1 MTLQE
6 GIYHA
11 SGARPG
17 RAFVVFF
24 LQAAPGADAA
34 TVGDALQRLWT
45 VWRGLAR
52 GAVDDLPGHPVP
64 ADALTVLVGYGQK
77 AFALPG
83 ARRTVPAALPGGS
96 FRSPQPMGGGRV
108 VVGSGLSYSPE
119 VRQNPATEE
128 IAVQVIA
135 ETQLAVNRVVVETW
149 KVAHDTTDP
158 ATGVAPLAL
167 TAFYQGFQRDDAR
180 SWIDFHDGVSNLR
193 SEERAGV
200 ITIKPTGDHEE
211 DWLTGGTYL
220 AFLRLSVD
228 LARWRGIDRTAQEL
242 LVGRDKLT
250 GAPLTAV
257 DPDGPVTVAGCPV
270 AGTREVVEPGNE
282 AFREPP
288 DVTDPV
294 VRRSHVHRANR
305 HVRPATDA
313 NSLRIFRQGYEFLEP
328 HGAAPGFRAG
338 LNFVS
343 FQDTPNRVVRMLR
356 QPGWLGGTNFGGDPD
371 TDPAAAAPLLSVQA
385 GGTYVVPP
393 VDSAEAFPG
402 AGIFS

>member
-1 MTLQE
+1 MMLQE

-17 RAFVVFF
+17 RAFVVLF
-24 LQAAPGADAA
+24 LRAARGVDAA
-34 TVGDALQRLWT
+34 TVGGALGRLWG
-45 VWRGLAR
+45 VWRGLAE
-52 GAVDDLPGHPVP
+52 GSVVDLPGHPVP

-83 ARRTVPAALPGGS
+83 ARRKAPPALLTGS
-96 FRSPQPMGGGRV
+96 FRSPAAAGGGPV
-108 VVGSGLSYSPE
+108 VVGSGLSYSPNVQE
-119 VRQNPATEE
+119 NPATEE
-128 IAVQVIA
+128 IAVQVVA
-135 ETQLAVNRVVVETW
+135 DTQLAVNRVVVETW
-149 KVAHDTTDP
+149 KVVHGETDP
-158 ATGVAPLAL
+158 ATGVPPLMVR
-167 TAFYQGFQRDDAR
+167 AFYQGFQRDDGR

-193 SEERAGV
+193 SDERAGA
-200 ITIKPTGDHEE
+200 ITIKPTGNQED

-228 LARWRGIDRTAQEL
+228 LARWRGIDRPAQEL

-257 DPDGPVTVAGCPV
+257 GPDGPVTVAGCPV
-270 AGTREVVEPGNE
+270 AGTTEVIEPGNE

-288 DVTDPV
+288 RVTDPV
-294 VRRSHVHRANR
+294 VRLSHVQRANR
-305 HVRPATDA
+305 RGSATSAD
-313 NSLRIFRQGYEFLEP
+313 SLRIFRQGYEFLEP

-343 FQDTPNRVVRMLR
+343 FQDTPDRVIRILR

-371 TDPAAAAPLLSVQA
+371 TDPVAAAPLLSTQA
-385 GGTYVVPP
+385 GGTYAVPP
-393 VDSAEAFPG
+393 VDPAEAFPG

>member
-6 GIYHA
+6 GVYHA
-11 SGARPG
+11 PGARPG
-17 RAFVVFF
+17 RALVLFF

-34 TVGDALQRLWT
+34 TVGAALQRLWN
-45 VWRGLAR
+45 VWRGLVR
-52 GAVDDLPGHPVP
+52 GAVVDLPGHPVP
-64 ADALTVLVGYGQK
+64 ADALTVLLGYGQK
-77 AFALPG
+77 AFTLPG
-83 ARRTVPAALPGGS
+83 ARRAVPAALLTGS

-128 IAVQVIA
+128 IAVQVVA

-149 KVAHDTTDP
+149 KATHDGTDP
-158 ATGVAPLAL
+158 ATGVAPLTL
-167 TAFYQGFQRDDAR
+167 TAFYQGFQRADGR

-200 ITIKPTGDHEE
+200 ITIKPTGDDEQ
-211 DWLTGGTYL
+211 DWLVGGTYL

-228 LARWRGIDRTAQEL
+228 LARWRGIDRAAQEL

-250 GAPLTAV
+250 GAPITAV
-257 DPDGPVTVAGCPV
+257 GADGPVTVAGCPV
-270 AGTREVVEPGNE
+270 AGTTEVIEPGNE

-294 VRRSHVHRANR
+294 VDLSHVQRAN
-305 HVRPATDA
+305 HHARPASDA
-313 NSLRIFRQGYEFLEP
+313 SSLRIFRQGYEFLEP

-343 FQDTPNRVVRMLR
+343 FQDTPDRVVRILR
-356 QPGWLGGTNFGGDPD
+356 QPTWLGRTNFGGDPD
-371 TDPAAAAPLLSVQA
+371 VDPAAAAALLSVQA

-393 VDSAEAFPG
+393 VDPVEPFPG
-402 AGIFS
+402 AGIFA